1 MSFKFNKT
9 FQSILKID
17 DFVARLKMC
26 QTAEP
31 VLQKVKCKNN
41 KSGNMIQGV
50 TD

>member
-1 MSFKFNKT
+1 MSFKYNET
-9 FQSILKID
+9 FQSNVKID

-31 VLQKVKCKNN
+31 VLQKVKCKNDKN
-41 KSGNMIQGV
+41 GNMIQGV